1 MNEPTLW
8 MSFKTGSMDAFS
20 SIYRMYGNTLCAYS
34 MRLTSDKK
42 FAEDA
47 VHDLFIELW
56 EKRERLGEVYSL
68 KYYLLKC
75 LHRKII
81 KSKST
86 KPSLPLDEKRH
97 TEPVPSIEEVILHEE
112 EEHIKKKYIHRGID
126 TLSKRE
132 QEAIYL
138 KYYRDFTT
146 EKMATTLSLSTKG
159 TYNLISRSI
168 VSLREH
174 LRVPLKQDSKFRDH

>member
-8 MSFKTGSMDAFS
+8 MSFKTGSIDAFS
-20 SIYRMYGNTLCAYS
+20 GIYRKYGNTLCAYG